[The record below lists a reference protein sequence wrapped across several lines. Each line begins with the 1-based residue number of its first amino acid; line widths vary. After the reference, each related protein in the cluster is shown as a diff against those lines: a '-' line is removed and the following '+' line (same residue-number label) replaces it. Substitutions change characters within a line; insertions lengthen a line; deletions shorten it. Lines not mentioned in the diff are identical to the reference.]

1 MAKADK
7 REAKL
12 RGFLAKLEA
21 GQHVQ
26 NRDLETWL
34 GTDCAGIVR
43 GTWEQ
48 QLDLRKD
55 FSEKPAAIVEYEN
68 LFRKARLLQNRSEG
82 YSVRC
87 NHKQAHIFHEKA
99 EAAYERLLERYTEL
113 VQTDF
118 TLHAWFDRIPDF
130 TAGNE
135 PGLCAEAMPQ
145 VLTSRSLNNTSGG
158 IGGEESK
165 RQVKIGVIRDA
176 LREME
181 TSRNP
186 VATADNSSTRL
197 DRFLKNLD
205 ADTD

>member
-1 MAKADK
+1 MAKVDK

-34 GTDCAGIVR
+34 GTDCAGIIR

-55 FSEKPAAIVEYEN
+55 FSEKPAAIVEYED
-68 LFRKARLLQNRSEG
+68 LFRAARLLENRSEG
-82 YSVRC
+82 YSTRGK
-87 NHKQAHIFHEKA
+87 HKQAQIFHAKA
-99 EAAYERLLERYTEL
+99 EVAFERLLVRYQEL

-118 TLHAWFDRIPDF
+118 TLNAWFDRIPDF
-130 TAGNE
+130 TPAE
-135 PGLCAEAMPQ
+135 HPSLCAEAMPQ
-145 VLTSRSLNNTSGG
+145 VRTSRSLNNTSGG

-176 LREME
+176 LREIE

>member
-1 MAKADK
+1 MAKVDK

-26 NRDLETWL
+26 NRDLDTWL
-34 GTDCAGIVR
+34 GTDCAGIIH
-43 GTWEQ
+43 GAWQQ

-68 LFRKARLLQNRSEG
+68 LFRKARMLENRANVNRPMGKSE
-82 YSVRC
+82 
-87 NHKQAHIFHEKA
+87 KQLALHDKA
-99 EAAYERLLERYTEL
+99 DVAYERLSERLQEL
-113 VQTDF
+113 LYSDPSLVNW
-118 TLHAWFDRIPDF
+118 LDRVPDF

-135 PGLCAEAMPQ
+135 ASLCAIDMPK
-145 VLTSRSLNNTSGG
+145 VRTSRSLDNMSDGMG
-158 IGGEESK
+158 VEESK
-165 RQVKIGVIRDA
+165 RQVKIDVIRDA
-176 LREME
+176 LRQIEAA
-181 TSRNP
+181 RNP
-186 VATADNSSTRL
+186 INNTENSSTRL

>member
-1 MAKADK
+1 VAKADK

-34 GTDCAGIVR
+34 GADCAGIIR

-48 QLDLRKD
+48 QLDLRKE
-55 FSEKPAAIVEYEN
+55 FLEKPAAIVEYED
-68 LFRKARLLQNRSEG
+68 LFRAARLLENRSEG
-82 YSVRC
+82 YSTRGK
-87 NHKQAHIFHEKA
+87 HKQAQIFHEKA
-99 EAAYERLLERYTEL
+99 EAAYERLLERYQEITAA
-113 VQTDF
+113 DF
-118 TLHAWFDRIPDF
+118 SLHGWFDRMADF
-130 TAGNE
+130 AAGNE

-145 VLTSRSLNNTSGG
+145 VRTSRSLNNTSGG
-158 IGGEESK
+158 MGVEESK

-176 LREME
+176 LWEIE
-181 TSRNP
+181 AARNP
-186 VATADNSSTRL
+186 VATTENSSSRL
-197 DRFLKNLD
+197 ERFLKNLG